1 MHKTDNIYSAKEI
14 ENIITIKLDYK
25 SNEQERILECIKN
38 YNSLFRSTYSFYK
51 QVPDLKQ
58 AETTRLQSKLNNIFL
73 DKWFFASAVFDV
85 KSFKNKKKKDEKV
98 IFGGKKNFFDMLRG
112 KISREEYQLKR
123 LLPLYSVGEAPQ
135 KGNRKFQIEDENTII
150 FKVSRKEH
158 ITLNLTRVSK
168 KYRDYLNQ
176 LITLQINKSIPIT
189 YRLDTKSV
197 YISFDLN
204 KLKHSLKIQNKV
216 KDRVFGVDLNP
227 NYIGYSVID
236 WRDDGAY
243 KIIKTGSIS
252 LKALNDYDNSL
263 KGLGYSSQSK
273 ERKYI
278 SNKRNHEIIQI
289 AHFLS
294 RIANH
299 YGCEVFS
306 LEDLNIKQ
314 GDKEKGSRFNKL
326 CNNQWNR
333 NLLISQIKK
342 MNCLYKIKTL
352 EVIPNYSSFIG
363 NLVYRVH
370 KLPDYVL
377 ASIEISRR
385 GYEFYHQYILK
396 DKKMEKNIVF
406 GNYEKDLNLYYLS
419 LEEIGIKESFN
430 SFMEMYSFVKN
441 SKVRYRVSLDVLDSS
456 RVFRKLFIK
465 SYTEFYDFL

>member
-1 MHKTDNIYSAKEI
+1 MSKTKSIYNEEI
-14 ENIITIKLDYK
+14 TNIITIKLDYR
-25 SNEQERILECIKN
+25 SSDTERILECIKN
-38 YNSLFRSTYSFYK
+38 YNSLFRSTYSFYQ

-73 DKWFFASAVFDV
+73 DKWFFNSAVFDV

-98 IFGGKKNFFDMLRG
+98 IFGGKKNFFDRLKG
-112 KISREEYQLKR
+112 KISREEYRLKR
-123 LLPLYSVGEAPQ
+123 LLPLYSVGEAS
-135 KGNRKFQIEDENTII
+135 KSGNRKFQIKDENTII

-158 ITLNLTRVSK
+158 FTLNLIGTSK
-168 KYRDYLNQ
+168 RHRDYLNQ
-176 LITLQINKSIPIT
+176 LITLQINKSMPIT
-189 YRLDTKSV
+189 YKLDTKYV

-204 KLKHSLKIQNKV
+204 KLKYNLKVQDKI
-216 KDRVFGVDLNP
+216 KDRVFGIDLNP
-227 NYIGYSVID
+227 NYIGYSVVD
-236 WRDDGAY
+236 WKNDGSH

-252 LKALNDYDNSL
+252 LKALNDYDDSL
-263 KGLGYSSQSK
+263 KGQGYSSQSK

-294 RIANH
+294 KLANH
-299 YGCEVFS
+299 FGCEIFS
-306 LEDLNIKQ
+306 LEDLNMKQ
-314 GDKEKGSRFNKL
+314 GDKEKGTKFNKL
-326 CNNQWNR
+326 CNNQWCR
-333 NLLISQIKK
+333 NLLVSQIKK
-342 MNCLYKIKTL
+342 MNCLYKIRTL
-352 EVIPNYSSFIG
+352 QVLPQYSSFIG

-370 KLPDYVL
+370 QLPDYVL
-377 ASIEISRR
+377 SSIEIGRR

-430 SFMEMYSFVKN
+430 SFMEMYSFIKN
-441 SKVRYRVSLDVLDSS
+441 SKTRYRVSLDDIDSS

-465 SYTEFYDFL
+465 SYTEFYNFL

>member
-1 MHKTDNIYSAKEI
+1 MNKTKNIYNVKEQ

-25 SNEQERILECIKN
+25 STDTERILDCIKN
-38 YNSLFRSTYSFYK
+38 YNSLFRSTYSFYQ

-73 DKWFFASAVFDV
+73 DKWFFNSAVFDV

-98 IFGGKKNFFDMLRG
+98 IFGGKKNFFDRLSG
-112 KISREEYQLKR
+112 KISKAEYQLKR

-158 ITLNLTRVSK
+158 FTLNLIGTSK
-168 KYRDYLNQ
+168 RYRDYLNQ

-189 YRLDTKSV
+189 YKLDSKYV

-204 KLKHSLKIQNKV
+204 KLKHSLKVQDKI
-216 KDRVFGVDLNP
+216 KDRVFGIDLNP
-227 NYIGYSVID
+227 NYIGYSVVD
-236 WRDDGAY
+236 WKTDGSY
-243 KIIKTGSIS
+243 KIIKTGSVS
-252 LKALNDYDNSL
+252 LKALNDYDDSL
-263 KGLGYSSQSK
+263 KGQGYSTQSK

-294 RIANH
+294 KLANH
-299 YGCEVFS
+299 FGCEIFS

-314 GDKEKGSRFNKL
+314 GDKEKGSKFNKL
-326 CNNQWNR
+326 CNNQWCR
-333 NLLISQIKK
+333 NLLVSQIKK
-342 MNCLYKIKTL
+342 MNCLYKIRTL
-352 EVIPNYSSFIG
+352 EVAPNYSSFIG

-370 KLPDYVL
+370 RLPDYVL
-377 ASIEISRR
+377 ASIEIGRR
-385 GYEFYHQYILK
+385 AYEFYHQYILK
-396 DKKMEKNIVF
+396 DKKMEKNIIF
-406 GNYEKDLNLYYLS
+406 GNYEKDQNLYNLS

-430 SFMEMYSFVKN
+430 SFIEMYSFIKN
-441 SKVRYRVSLDVLDSS
+441 SKTRYRVSLDDIDSS

>member
-1 MHKTDNIYSAKEI
+1 MIDG
-14 ENIITIKLDYK
+14 
-25 SNEQERILECIKN
+25 
-38 YNSLFRSTYSFYK
+38 SLTHR
-51 QVPDLKQ
+51 
-58 AETTRLQSKLNNIFL
+58 
-73 DKWFFASAVFDV
+73 
-85 KSFKNKKKKDEKV
+85 
-98 IFGGKKNFFDMLRG
+98 LRG

-123 LLPLYSVGEAPQ
+123 LLPLYSVGEALAR
-135 KGNRKFQIEDENTII
+135 GNRKFQIEDENTII

-158 ITLNLTRVSK
+158 ITLNLVGVSK

-189 YRLDTKSV
+189 YKLDTKSV

-204 KLKHSLKIQNKV
+204 KLKHSLKVQEKI
-216 KDRVFGVDLNP
+216 KDRIFGIDLNP
-227 NYIGYSVID
+227 NYIGYSVVD
-236 WRDDGAY
+236 WKSDGTY

-252 LKALNDYDNSL
+252 LKSLNDYDDSL

-278 SNKRNHEIIQI
+278 SNKRNHEVIQI
-289 AHFLS
+289 AHRLS
-294 RIANH
+294 KLANH
-299 YGCEVFS
+299 YGCEIFS

-314 GDKEKGSRFNKL
+314 GDKEKGRKLNKL

-333 NLLISQIKK
+333 NLLVSQIKK
-342 MNCLYKIKTL
+342 MNCLYKIRTL
-352 EVIPNYSSFIG
+352 EVLPNYSSFIG

-370 KLPDYVL
+370 QLPDYVL

-406 GNYEKDLNLYYLS
+406 RDYEKDKDLYYLS
-419 LEEIGIKESFN
+419 LEEIGIRESFN
-430 SFMEMYSFVKN
+430 SFLEMYSFVKN
-441 SKVRYRVSLDVLDSS
+441 SKVRYRVSLDDLDSS

>member
-1 MHKTDNIYSAKEI
+1 MIDG
-14 ENIITIKLDYK
+14 
-25 SNEQERILECIKN
+25 
-38 YNSLFRSTYSFYK
+38 SLTHR
-51 QVPDLKQ
+51 
-58 AETTRLQSKLNNIFL
+58 
-73 DKWFFASAVFDV
+73 
-85 KSFKNKKKKDEKV
+85 
-98 IFGGKKNFFDMLRG
+98 LRG

-123 LLPLYSVGEAPQ
+123 LLPLYSVGEALAR
-135 KGNRKFQIEDENTII
+135 GNRKFQIEDENTII

-158 ITLNLTRVSK
+158 ITLNLVGVSK

-189 YRLDTKSV
+189 YKLDTKSV

-204 KLKHSLKIQNKV
+204 KLKHSLKVQEKI
-216 KDRVFGVDLNP
+216 KDRIFGIDLNP
-227 NYIGYSVID
+227 NYIGYSVVD
-236 WRDDGAY
+236 WKSDGTY

-252 LKALNDYDNSL
+252 LKSLNDYDDSL

-278 SNKRNHEIIQI
+278 SNKRNHEVIQI
-289 AHFLS
+289 AHRLS
-294 RIANH
+294 KLANH
-299 YGCEVFS
+299 YGCEIFS

-314 GDKEKGSRFNKL
+314 GDKEKGRKLNKL

-333 NLLISQIKK
+333 NLLVSQIKK
-342 MNCLYKIKTL
+342 MNCLYKIRTL
-352 EVIPNYSSFIG
+352 EVLPNYSSFIG

-370 KLPDYVL
+370 QLPDYVL

-406 GNYEKDLNLYYLS
+406 RDYEKDKDLYYLS
-419 LEEIGIKESFN
+419 LEEIGIRESFN
-430 SFMEMYSFVKN
+430 SFLEMYSFVKN
-441 SKVRYRVSLDVLDSS
+441 SKVRYRVFLDDLDSS

>member
-1 MHKTDNIYSAKEI
+1 MNKTSNIYNEEI
-14 ENIITIKLDYK
+14 ENIITIKLDYR
-25 SNEQERILECIKN
+25 SPDSERILKCIKN
-38 YNSLFRSTYSFYK
+38 YNSLLRSTYSFYE

-58 AETTRLQSKLNNIFL
+58 SETTRLQSKLNNIFL
-73 DKWFFASAVFDV
+73 DRWFFNSAVFDV

-98 IFGGKKNFFDMLRG
+98 IFGGKKNFFDRLKG
-112 KISREEYQLKR
+112 KISKEEYQLKR
-123 LLPLYSVGEAPQ
+123 LLPLYSVGEAS
-135 KGNRKFQIEDENTII
+135 KYGNRKFQIEDENTVI

-158 ITLNLTRVSK
+158 ITLNLVGTSK
-168 KYRDYLNQ
+168 RYRDYLNQ
-176 LITLQINKSIPIT
+176 LILHQANCDIPIT

-204 KLKHSLKIQNKV
+204 KLKHSLKVQDKV

-227 NYIGYSVID
+227 NYIGYSVVD
-236 WRDDGAY
+236 WKADGAY
-243 KIIKTGSIS
+243 KIVKTGSIS
-252 LKALNDYDNSL
+252 LKALNDYDDSL
-263 KGLGYSSQSK
+263 KGKGYSSQSK

-306 LEDLNIKQ
+306 IENLNIKQ
-314 GDKEKGSRFNKL
+314 GDKEKGSKFNKL

-333 NLLISQIKK
+333 NLLVSQIKK
-342 MNCLYKIKTL
+342 MNCLYKIRTL
-352 EVIPNYSSFIG
+352 EAQPQYSSFIG

-370 KLPDYVL
+370 QLPDYVL
-377 ASIEISRR
+377 ASIEIGRR

-406 GNYEKDLNLYYLS
+406 GNYEKDKNLYLLS
-419 LEEIGIKESFN
+419 LEEIGVRESFN

-441 SKVRYRVSLDVLDSS
+441 SKVRYRVSLDESSSS
-456 RVFRKLFIK
+456 RVLRKLFIK

>member
-1 MHKTDNIYSAKEI
+1 MSKTKSIYNEEI

-25 SNEQERILECIKN
+25 SSDSERILECIKN
-38 YNSLFRSTYSFYK
+38 YNSLFRSTYSFYQ
-51 QVPDLKQ
+51 QVPNLKQ
-58 AETTRLQSKLNNIFL
+58 SEATKLQSKLNNIFL
-73 DKWFFASAVFDV
+73 DRWFFASAVYDV

-98 IFGGKKNFFDMLRG
+98 IFGGKKNFFDRLRG
-112 KISREEYQLKR
+112 KISKEEYQLKR
-123 LLPLYSVGEAPQ
+123 LLPLYSVGETS
-135 KGNRKFQIEDENTII
+135 KYGNRKFQIEGENTII
-150 FKVSRKEH
+150 FKLSKKEH
-158 ITLNLTRVSK
+158 ITLNLIGASK
-168 KYRDYLNQ
+168 RYRDYLNQ
-176 LITLQINKSIPIT
+176 LILHQANCDFPIT

-204 KLKHSLKIQNKV
+204 KLKHSLKVQDKV
-216 KDRVFGVDLNP
+216 KNRIFGIDLNP

-236 WRDDGAY
+236 WKSDGSY

-252 LKALNDYDNSL
+252 LKSLNDYDNSL

-294 RIANH
+294 RTANH
-299 YGCEVFS
+299 FGCEIFS

-314 GDKEKGSRFNKL
+314 GDIGKGTKLNKL

-333 NLLISQIKK
+333 NLLITQIKK
-342 MNCLYKIKTL
+342 MNCLYKIRTL
-352 EVIPNYSSFIG
+352 EVMPNYSSFIG

-377 ASIEISRR
+377 ASIEIGRR
-385 GYEFYHQYILK
+385 SYEFYHQYILK
-396 DKKMEKNIVF
+396 DKKMEKNIIF
-406 GNYEKDLNLYYLS
+406 GNYEKDKDLYYLS

-430 SFMEMYSFVKN
+430 SFAEMYSFVKN
-441 SKVRYRVSLDVLDSS
+441 SKVRYRVSLDDLDSS

>member
-1 MHKTDNIYSAKEI
+1 MNKTDNIYNEEI
-14 ENIITIKLDYK
+14 QNIITIKLDYK
-25 SNEQERILECIKN
+25 SSNSERILECIKN
-38 YNSLFRSTYSFYK
+38 YNSLFRSTYSFYQ

-58 AETTRLQSKLNNIFL
+58 SETTKLQSKLNNIFL
-73 DKWFFASAVFDV
+73 DKWLFNSAVFDV

-98 IFGGKKNFFDMLRG
+98 IFGGKKNFFDRLRG
-112 KISREEYQLKR
+112 KISKEEYQLKR

-158 ITLNLTRVSK
+158 ITLSLIGVSK

-189 YRLDTKSV
+189 YRLDTKYV

-204 KLKHSLKIQNKV
+204 KLKNNLKIQDKI
-216 KDRVFGVDLNP
+216 KDRIFGIDLNP
-227 NYIGYSVID
+227 NYIGYSVVD
-236 WRDDGAY
+236 WKTDGSY

-252 LKALNDYDNSL
+252 LKSLNDYDDSL
-263 KGLGYSSQSK
+263 KGQGYSSQSK

-278 SNKRNHEIIQI
+278 SNKRNHEVIQI

-294 RIANH
+294 RLANH
-299 YGCEVFS
+299 FGCEVFS

-314 GDKEKGSRFNKL
+314 GDIGKGRKLNKL
-326 CNNQWNR
+326 CNNQWCR
-333 NLLISQIKK
+333 GLLVSQIKK

-352 EVIPNYSSFIG
+352 EVAPNYSSFIG

-377 ASIEISRR
+377 SSIEIGRR

-396 DKKMEKNIVF
+396 DKKMEKNIIF
-406 GNYEKDLNLYYLS
+406 RNYEKDKNLYYLS
-419 LEEIGIKESFN
+419 LEEIGVRESFN
-430 SFMEMYSFVKN
+430 SFAEMYSFIKN
-441 SKVRYRVSLDVLDSS
+441 SKTRYRVSLDDLDSS

>member
-1 MHKTDNIYSAKEI
+1 MNKTKSIYNVDT
-14 ENIITIKLDYK
+14 ENIITIKLDYR
-25 SNEQERILECIKN
+25 SLDSERILDCIKN
-38 YNSLFRSTYSFYK
+38 YNSLFRSTYSFYQ
-51 QVPDLKQ
+51 QVPDLKYSE
-58 AETTRLQSKLNNIFL
+58 ATRLHSKLNNIFL
-73 DKWFFASAVFDV
+73 DKWFFVSAIYDV

-98 IFGGKKNFFDMLRG
+98 IFGGKKNFFDRMRR

-150 FKVSRKEH
+150 FKLSKKEH
-158 ITLNLTRVSK
+158 ITLNLIGVSK
-168 KYRDYLNQ
+168 RYRDYLNQ
-176 LITLQINKSIPIT
+176 LITLQINKSMPIT

-204 KLKHSLKIQNKV
+204 KLKHNLKIQDKI
-216 KDRVFGVDLNP
+216 KDRIFGVDLNP
-227 NYIGYSVID
+227 NYIGYSVVD
-236 WRDDGAY
+236 WKSDGSY
-243 KIIKTGSIS
+243 KIVKTGSIS
-252 LKALNDYDNSL
+252 LKALNDYDDSL

-278 SNKRNHEIIQI
+278 SNKRNHEVIQI

-294 RIANH
+294 KIANH
-299 YGCEVFS
+299 YGCEIFS

-314 GDKEKGSRFNKL
+314 GDKEKGRKFNKL

-333 NLLISQIKK
+333 NLLVSQLKK
-342 MNCLYKIKTL
+342 MNCLYKIRTL
-352 EVIPNYSSFIG
+352 EVQPQYSSFIG

-370 KLPDYVL
+370 RLPDYVL
-377 ASIEISRR
+377 ASIEIGRR
-385 GYEFYHQYILK
+385 GYELLHQYILK
-396 DKKMEKNIVF
+396 DKEMEKNIVL
-406 GNYEKDLNLYYLS
+406 GNYEKDKDLYYLS

-441 SKVRYRVSLDVLDSS
+441 SKVRYRVSLDDLDSS

>member
-1 MHKTDNIYSAKEI
+1 MNKTKSIYNVKEQ

-25 SNEQERILECIKN
+25 SPEQERILECIKN
-38 YNSLFRSTYSFYK
+38 YNSLFRSTFSFYQ

-58 AETTRLQSKLNNIFL
+58 SETTRLQSKLNNIFL
-73 DKWFFASAVFDV
+73 DKWFFNSAVFDV

-98 IFGGKKNFFDMLRG
+98 IFGGKKNFFDRLRG
-112 KISREEYQLKR
+112 KISKEEYQLKR
-123 LLPLYSVGEAPQ
+123 LLPLYSVGEALAR
-135 KGNRKFQIEDENTII
+135 GNRKFQIEDENTII

-158 ITLNLTRVSK
+158 ITLNLIGVSK

-189 YRLDTKSV
+189 YKLDTKSV

-204 KLKHSLKIQNKV
+204 KLKHSLKVQDKV
-216 KDRVFGVDLNP
+216 KDRVFGIDLNP

-236 WRDDGAY
+236 WKSDGSY

-252 LKALNDYDNSL
+252 LKLLNDYDDSL
-263 KGLGYSSQSK
+263 KGRGYSSQSK

-278 SNKRNHEIIQI
+278 TNKRNHEIIEI

-294 RIANH
+294 KLANH
-299 YGCEVFS
+299 YGCEIFS

-314 GDKEKGSRFNKL
+314 GDVGKGRKFNKL

-333 NLLISQIKK
+333 NLLVSQLKR
-342 MNCLYKIKTL
+342 MNCLYKIRTL
-352 EVIPNYSSFIG
+352 EVIPNHSSFIG

-370 KLPDYVL
+370 QLPDYIL

-385 GYEFYHQYILK
+385 AYEFYHQYILK
-396 DKKMEKNIVF
+396 DKKIEKNIVF

-419 LEEIGIKESFN
+419 LEEIGIRESFN
-430 SFMEMYSFVKN
+430 SFAEMYSFVKN
-441 SKVRYRVSLDVLDSS
+441 SKVRYRVSLDEVESS
-456 RVFRKLFIK
+456 RVLRKLFIK

>member
-1 MHKTDNIYSAKEI
+1 MNKTDNIYNVKEQ

-38 YNSLFRSTYSFYK
+38 YNSLFRSTYSFYQ

-58 AETTRLQSKLNNIFL
+58 AETTRLQSNLNNIFL
-73 DKWFFASAVFDV
+73 DKWFFNSAVFDV

-98 IFGGKKNFFDMLRG
+98 IFGGKKNFFDRLEG

-123 LLPLYSVGEAPQ
+123 LLPLYSVGEASKQ
-135 KGNRKFQIEDENTII
+135 GNRKFQIEDENTII

-158 ITLNLTRVSK
+158 FTLNLIGTSK

-176 LITLQINKSIPIT
+176 LILYQANCDIPIT
-189 YRLDTKSV
+189 YKLDTKSV

-204 KLKHSLKIQNKV
+204 KLKHSLKVQDKI
-216 KDRVFGVDLNP
+216 KDRVFGIDLNP
-227 NYIGYSVID
+227 NYIGYSVVD
-236 WRDDGAY
+236 WKNDGSY

-252 LKALNDYDNSL
+252 LKTLNDYDDSL

-299 YGCEVFS
+299 FGCEIFS

-314 GDKEKGSRFNKL
+314 GDKEKGTKFNKL
-326 CNNQWNR
+326 CNNQWCR
-333 NLLISQIKK
+333 GLLVSQLKK
-342 MNCLYKIKTL
+342 MNCLYKIRTL
-352 EVIPNYSSFIG
+352 EVLPNYSSFIG

-370 KLPDYVL
+370 QLPDYVL
-377 ASIEISRR
+377 ASIEIGRR
-385 GYEFYHQYILK
+385 AYEFYHQYILK
-396 DKKMEKNIVF
+396 DKKMEKNIIF

-419 LEEIGIKESFN
+419 LEEIGVKESFN
-430 SFMEMYSFVKN
+430 SFAEMYSFIKN
-441 SKVRYRVSLDVLDSS
+441 SKTRYRVSLDDLDSS
-456 RVFRKLFIK
+456 RVFRKFYIK
-465 SYTEFYDFL
+465 SYTEFYNFL

>member
-1 MHKTDNIYSAKEI
+1 MIKDQ

-25 SNEQERILECIKN
+25 SSDTERILDCIKN
-38 YNSLFRSTYSFYK
+38 YNSLFRSTYSFYQ

-58 AETTRLQSKLNNIFL
+58 AEATRLQSKLNNIFL
-73 DKWFFASAVFDV
+73 DKWFFNSAVFDV

-98 IFGGKKNFFDMLRG
+98 IFGGKKNFFDRLKG

-123 LLPLYSVGEAPQ
+123 LLPLYSVGEAS
-135 KGNRKFQIEDENTII
+135 KNGNRKFQIEDENTII

-158 ITLNLTRVSK
+158 ITLKLNGTSK
-168 KYRDYLNQ
+168 RYRDYLNQ

-189 YRLDTKSV
+189 YKLDTKYV

-204 KLKHSLKIQNKV
+204 KLKRNLKVQDKI
-216 KDRVFGVDLNP
+216 KDRVFGIDLNP

-236 WRDDGAY
+236 WKNDGSY

-252 LKALNDYDNSL
+252 LKALNDYDDSL
-263 KGLGYSSQSK
+263 KGQGYSSQSK

-289 AHFLS
+289 AHQLS
-294 RIANH
+294 KLVNH
-299 YGCEVFS
+299 FRCMVFS
-306 LEDLNIKQ
+306 LEDLNMKQ
-314 GDKEKGSRFNKL
+314 GNKEKGTKFNKL
-326 CNNQWNR
+326 CNNQWCR
-333 NLLISQIKK
+333 NLLVSQIKK
-342 MNCLYKIKTL
+342 MNCLYKIRTL
-352 EVIPNYSSFIG
+352 EAQPQYSSFIG

-370 KLPDYVL
+370 QLPDYVL
-377 ASIEISRR
+377 ASIEIGRR

-396 DKKMEKNIVF
+396 DKKMEKNIIF
-406 GNYEKDLNLYYLS
+406 GNYEKDKNLYNLS

-430 SFMEMYSFVKN
+430 SFMEMYSFIKN
-441 SKVRYRVSLDVLDSS
+441 SKTRYRVSLDDIDSS

-465 SYTEFYDFL
+465 SYTEFYNFL

>member
-1 MHKTDNIYSAKEI
+1 MNKTKSIYNEEI
-14 ENIITIKLDYK
+14 QNIITIKLDYK
-25 SNEQERILECIKN
+25 SSEQERILDCIKN
-38 YNSLFRSTYSFYK
+38 YNALFRSTFSFYE
-51 QVPDLKQ
+51 QVSDLKQ
-58 AETTRLQSKLNNIFL
+58 SETTRLQSKLNNIFL
-73 DKWFFASAVFDV
+73 DKWFFNSAVFDV

-98 IFGGKKNFFDMLRG
+98 IFGGKKNYFDRLRK
-112 KISREEYQLKR
+112 KISKEEYQLKR
-123 LLPLYSVGEAPQ
+123 LLPLYSVGEALA

-158 ITLNLTRVSK
+158 ITLNLVGTSK

-189 YRLDTKSV
+189 YKLDTKSV

-204 KLKHSLKIQNKV
+204 KLKNNLKIQEKI
-216 KDRVFGVDLNP
+216 KDRVFGIDLNP

-236 WRDDGAY
+236 WKDDGTY
-243 KIIKTGSIS
+243 KIIRTGSIS
-252 LKALNDYDNSL
+252 LKLLNDYDDSL
-263 KGLGYSSQSK
+263 KGQGYSSQSK

-289 AHFLS
+289 AHRLS
-294 RIANH
+294 RLANH
-299 YGCEVFS
+299 FGCEVFS

-314 GDKEKGSRFNKL
+314 GDKEKGRKFNKL

-333 NLLISQIKK
+333 NLLVSQIKK
-342 MNCLYKIKTL
+342 MNCLYKIRTL
-352 EVIPNYSSFIG
+352 EVAPNYSSFIG

-377 ASIEISRR
+377 ASIEIGRR

-396 DKKMEKNIVF
+396 DKKMEKNIIF
-406 GNYEKDLNLYYLS
+406 GNYEKDKDLYYLS

-430 SFMEMYSFVKN
+430 SFLEMYSFVKN
-441 SKVRYRVSLDVLDSS
+441 SKVRYRVSLDALDSS

>member
-1 MHKTDNIYSAKEI
+1 MNKTDNIYNEEI
-14 ENIITIKLDYK
+14 QNIRTIKIDYK
-25 SNEQERILECIKN
+25 SNQQERILECIKN
-38 YNSLFRSTYSFYK
+38 YNSLFRSTYSFYQ

-58 AETTRLQSKLNNIFL
+58 SETTKLQSKLNNIFL
-73 DKWFFASAVFDV
+73 DKWFFASAVYDV

-98 IFGGKKNFFDMLRG
+98 IFGGKKNFFDRLEG
-112 KISREEYQLKR
+112 KISKEEYQLKR

-135 KGNRKFQIEDENTII
+135 KGNRKFQIEDENTIN
-150 FKVSRKEH
+150 FKLSKKEH
-158 ITLNLTRVSK
+158 ITLNLIGVSK
-168 KYRDYLNQ
+168 RYRDYLNQ

-204 KLKHSLKIQNKV
+204 KLKNNLKVQDKV
-216 KDRVFGVDLNP
+216 KDRVFGIDLNP

-236 WRDDGAY
+236 WKENGSY

-252 LKALNDYDNSL
+252 LKALNDYDDSL

-294 RIANH
+294 KIANH
-299 YGCEVFS
+299 YGCEIFS

-314 GDKEKGSRFNKL
+314 GDKGKGSKFNKL

-333 NLLISQIKK
+333 NLLVSQIKK
-342 MNCLYKIKTL
+342 MNCLYKIRTL
-352 EVIPNYSSFIG
+352 EVQPQYSSFIG

-370 KLPDYVL
+370 QLPDYVL

-396 DKKMEKNIVF
+396 DKEMEKNIVF

-419 LEEIGIKESFN
+419 LEEIGIRESFN

-441 SKVRYRVSLDVLDSS
+441 SKVRYRVSLDESSSS
-456 RVFRKLFIK
+456 RVLRKLFIK
-465 SYTEFYDFL
+465 SYTEFYEFL